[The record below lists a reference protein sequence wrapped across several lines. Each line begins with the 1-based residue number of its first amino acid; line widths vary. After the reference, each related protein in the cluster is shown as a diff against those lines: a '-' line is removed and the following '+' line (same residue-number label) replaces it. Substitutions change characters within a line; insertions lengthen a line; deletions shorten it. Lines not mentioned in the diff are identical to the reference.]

1 MERILPQKC
10 PWLNP
15 ALTSVYMDKYR
26 RPPVAH
32 GEMGWGHYVSRPPFP
47 AVFALKKAQLEI
59 LASCTSLLTLITQ

>member
-1 MERILPQKC
+1 M
-10 PWLNP
+10 
-15 ALTSVYMDKYR
+15 
-26 RPPVAH
+26 AH